1 MDCPCNADGEFVTK
15 EPEEYTLW
23 TFFVDFLLYFGTF
36 SSLIAYWI
44 VKCIR
49 FSYEIDICQSE
60 REKRLCKDC
69 SKNKKKEITNNNS
82 YKRNRNHKNYK
93 SLGNK
98 KEKKAQQQAS
108 ENKENKVLPLE
119 YQGNNGQQEEIK
131 KGWEFDKYLIRL

>member
-49 FSYEIDICQSE
+49 FSYEIDICKSE

-69 SKNKKKEITNNNS
+69 SNAKKKKKEITNNNNF
-82 YKRNRNHKNYK
+82 KRHRNHKNYK
-93 SLGNK
+93 SLENK
-98 KEKKAQQQAS
+98 KEKKAQQAS

-119 YQGNNGQQEEIK
+119 YQEKNNGQQEEIK
-131 KGWEFDKYLIRL
+131 KGWEFN

>member
-49 FSYEIDICQSE
+49 FSYEIDICKSE

-69 SKNKKKEITNNNS
+69 SKNAKNKKKEITNSNN
-82 YKRNRNHKNYK
+82 YKRNRNQKNYK
-93 SLGNK
+93 SLENK
-98 KEKKAQQQAS
+98 KEKEAQQAS

-119 YQGNNGQQEEIK
+119 YQEKNNGQQEEIK
-131 KGWEFDKYLIRL
+131 KGWEFNE